1 MQLCEPH
8 FVHATVDELTDMSD
22 LGPTEEIVYVEF
34 KVGRAD
40 NMKRKIE
47 RCASMFWCFSEQRE
61 VQVRC
66 GRLGTWSGM
75 WRAIRNPR
83 AILPLMG
90 RGRICQGAC
99 QRVAGFR
106 ANWMRMPPVSRGM
119 ECLVIELRKEDELG
133 KG

>member
-47 RCASMFWCFSEQRE
+47 RCASMFW
-61 VQVRC
+61 V
-66 GRLGTWSGM
+66 L
-75 WRAIRNPR
+75 
-83 AILPLMG
+83 
-90 RGRICQGAC
+90 
-99 QRVAGFR
+99 FR
-106 ANWMRMPPVSRGM
+106 AARSASQMWTPRDLEWDVACYPKSQGDLAVDGSRTDMPRRMSACGWFSSQLDAHATSEPWHGM
-119 ECLVIELRKEDELG
+119 FSN
-133 KG
+133 